1 MEKIIRLDTLSK
13 EIDEKEVEFIQEKL
27 KLETGK
33 SKIENEKLKLKN
45 FKLENN
51 IESKEKLSEIK
62 ITLKTKIDS
71 L

>member
-1 MEKIIRLDTLSK
+1 M
-13 EIDEKEVEFIQEKL
+13 
-27 KLETGK
+27 
-33 SKIENEKLKLKN
+33 KLKN

-71 L
+71 LDLLKSEEIKGGLEKEIENLNKNINIELKNIEEKK